1 MLNNRIRS
9 GGRIILIPAED
20 VFPSENSPRTIIS
33 SEELYQLSLSIAEK
47 GLLNPIT
54 VYSIGNG
61 KYRVASGERRRR
73 AAVSAGLSSLP
84 CLLIK
89 NEGNNIKLINLI
101 ENMHSKELHFLEIA
115 EAIDRM
121 QETMSLNEISAALS
135 IPEGLILSRVRLL
148 SMPTDVK
155 MKIITSGYSES
166 IANSICKI
174 NDENRQK
181 AVVDMMDNL
190 DISFN
195 EAYEATEEQKKTIF
209 SAHFKDYTIFQNT
222 IEHAVAMMTASGIQ
236 ARTEKNITDSSIVYT
251 VTINKVV

>member
-1 MLNNRIRS
+1 MLNNKVKP

-20 VFPSENSPRTIIS
+20 VFPSENSSRSIIS
-33 SEELYQLSLSIAEK
+33 SDELYALSLSIAQV
-47 GLLNPIT
+47 GLLNPIS

-61 KYRVASGERRRR
+61 KYRVVSGERRRR
-73 AAVSAGLSSLP
+73 AALDAGLTYLP
-84 CLLIK
+84 CLLLKGSSEDVKIM
-89 NEGNNIKLINLI
+89 NLV

-121 QETMSLNEISAALS
+121 RETMSLDEISEALS

-148 SMPTDVK
+148 SMPRDVK
-155 MKIITSGYSES
+155 LKIITSGFSENV
-166 IANSICKI
+166 ANSLCKI
-174 NDENRQK
+174 ADVSRQK
-181 AVVDMMDNL
+181 AIMDMMNSL

-195 EAYEATEEQKKTIF
+195 EAYEATEEHKKTVF

-236 ARTEKNITDSSIVYT
+236 AETKKSVTDNKIVYT